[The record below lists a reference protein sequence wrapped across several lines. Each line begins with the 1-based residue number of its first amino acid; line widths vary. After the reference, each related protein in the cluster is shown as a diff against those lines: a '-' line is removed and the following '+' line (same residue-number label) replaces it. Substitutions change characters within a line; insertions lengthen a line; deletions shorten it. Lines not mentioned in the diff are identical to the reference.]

1 MTKTIWE
8 NIPELQTVAVL
19 IRPYYSQHYKAVSEY
34 FDPQVDNI
42 LDIGHNTELE
52 EYLVSNVTSVSEN
65 SDLINLDLSEYN
77 TLYFSESVGYL
88 SAEVLEH
95 LISAS
100 SIKKILFK
108 DFLSDIASGSPY
120 LSYDFSTMKNIV
132 LPLLDTHNYT
142 HTTEMPKGYTD
153 RWKTILRK
161 NVGATII
168 ENQSIDTAVILATR

>member
-1 MTKTIWE
+1 MTKTTWE

-19 IRPYYSQHYKAVSEY
+19 IRPYFSQHYKAISEY
-34 FDPQVDNI
+34 FDPQLDNI

-88 SAEVLEH
+88 TSEVLEH
-95 LISAS
+95 LISAP

-108 DFLSDIASGSPY
+108 DFLSDTASGSPY
-120 LSYDFSTMKNIV
+120 LSYDFSKLKQTV
-132 LPLLDTHNYT
+132 LPLLDTYNYMQA
-142 HTTEMPKGYTD
+142 TEMPKGYTEA
-153 RWKTILRK
+153 WKSILRK
-161 NVGATII
+161 NVGTTIV
-168 ENQSIDTAVILATR
+168 ENQNIDTIVVLATR

>member
-19 IRPYYSQHYKAVSEY
+19 IRPYYSQHYKVVSEY
-34 FDPQVDNI
+34 FDPQLDNI
-42 LDIGHNTELE
+42 LDVGHNTELE

-88 SAEVLEH
+88 TTEVLEH
-95 LISAS
+95 LISAP

-108 DFLSDIASGSPY
+108 DFLSDIAIGSPY

-132 LPLLDTHNYT
+132 LPLLDNYNYT
-142 HTTEMPKGYTD
+142 YTTEMPKGYTD
-153 RWKTILRK
+153 RWKTMLRK
-161 NVGATII
+161 NVGAII
-168 ENQSIDTAVILATR
+168 VENQSIDTAVILATR